1 MPFPRF
7 GFRRFA
13 TLAAAFLIILSILPA
28 GLAGRRWSERER
40 KDGPPGNLAVI
51 SFKLY
56 EVGVAGVRHQMLAR
70 VLVENQSPLNLES
83 PFRVLIGR
91 AGAAPTTRSGRGIFK
106 RRQRLENTAVG
117 SCRGELLPR
126 GQVAICDIWLQADLL
141 AEGEEIAARLD
152 RSLPGY
158 AAWDGDPSNDQLVTT
173 LKTSTPGRSTL
184 RIAKWDVRPR
194 ILHGM
199 GEVQFRFTV
208 EGAHL
213 AWLLS
218 ENEEEPRLVAGHPA
232 DGLLSGKGT
241 IKIRESGPLTLVARN
256 SLGAF
261 VYETIPVLNSYEPPK
276 NAWHQA
282 PAAGVDAE
290 ATARILDPGVYDED
304 DNRIILDN
312 LAAYLAAKDWAVELE
327 RLRRLG
333 EEDKPLPAS
342 VLNPKV
348 RDR

>member
-1 MPFPRF
+1 MPFPRS

-13 TLAAAFLIILSILPA
+13 TLAVAAMVIFLLLPP
-28 GLAGRRWSERER
+28 GFAGRRWSERER
-40 KDGPPGNLAVI
+40 HDGPPGNLAVI

-70 VLVENQSPLNLES
+70 VLVENQSPLDLES

-91 AGAAPTTRSGRGIFK
+91 AEATPAAGGRGIFK
-106 RRQRLENTAVG
+106 RKPRPGSAAVG

-158 AAWDGDPSNDQLVTT
+158 AAWDGDPSNDQLVTRLRT
-173 LKTSTPGRSTL
+173 TTPGRSTL

-218 ENEEEPRLVAGHPA
+218 ENEKEPRLVAGHPA
-232 DGLLSGKGT
+232 DGLLSGNGT

-261 VYETIPVLNSYEPPK
+261 VYETIPVLNSYEPPQ

-282 PAAGVDAE
+282 PAAAVDAE

-312 LAAYLAAKDWAVELE
+312 LASYLAAKDWAVELE

-342 VLNPKV
+342 VLNPKA